1 MRFIVEASNQSVGY
15 RTEETYG
22 SGVRDLRDVI
32 EFEIVELGNIDIPD
46 TLNNTF
52 AHRDEQ
58 GYFIENILDNFE
70 DSSEEEKQNLV
81 DVCVDIIKQTY
92 PNAKY
97 CLWLAS
103 KESVVRY
110 YGGRE
115 DNIDTYKIQY
125 DKPISDLGFNEDG
138 CLYVYDELPKP
149 TDGLTE
155 RIESLP
161 NMEDPEDDLDSGVWL
176 IDTES
181 DVLRFIDDG
190 FRESSYKLLYDG
202 NIDKY
207 LACDPFDLI
216 HYDAIRIAF
225 ENCIYSPEVLR
236 KGYVDY
242 ADNPNLFYLY
252 IIKMRYDDYTS
263 GELGS
268 DNYRYEY
275 VYKDFNVLTRD
286 DFSACPLRKALGE
299 PLKIF
304 KWDGPG
310 KYIEVS
316 N

>member
-1 MRFIVEASNQSVGY
+1 M
-15 RTEETYG
+15 
-22 SGVRDLRDVI
+22 
-32 EFEIVELGNIDIPD
+32 
-46 TLNNTF
+46 
-52 AHRDEQ
+52 
-58 GYFIENILDNFE
+58 
-70 DSSEEEKQNLV
+70 
-81 DVCVDIIKQTY
+81 
-92 PNAKY
+92 
-97 CLWLAS
+97 
-103 KESVVRY
+103 
-110 YGGRE
+110 
-115 DNIDTYKIQY
+115 
-125 DKPISDLGFNEDG
+125 
-138 CLYVYDELPKP
+138 
-149 TDGLTE
+149 
-155 RIESLP
+155 
-161 NMEDPEDDLDSGVWL
+161 
-176 IDTES
+176 
-181 DVLRFIDDG
+181 LRFIDDG